1 MRPWMVIVAG
11 LFAAAWAPGLG
22 PVLAAQQTAAQ
33 PKQVEAPAPSSI
45 DADPDEPTPALSTGG
60 VTVPPTPLES
70 APVGPPSAPELV
82 LPDLR
87 PRPGGLLR
95 EGMYLIAR
103 RGWARP
109 IDSSHWVYIFDADA
123 DGNSEPPMIL
133 HPCQRLTEIVRIV
146 ESRPETT
153 TLKIT
158 GQVFVYEGRNYL
170 LPQSFSTVARDDDD
184 AARRKVAEEAA
195 KPIIDSIF
203 GDSSATDPT
212 VEQLVRTVESAADTT
227 RPRPAAPTAPPAN
240 ARLRPEGTALVAQ
253 AGRVVRGGTT
263 GWVFT
268 IENDTDEPEGAPATT
283 PLELLPCLTLSE
295 MRNLVERFGDRL
307 RFVVSGPV
315 FVYGNRNYL
324 MPTMYVIDVDR
335 DGNITSAQ

>member
-11 LFAAAWAPGLG
+11 VITVGCALGSWPAVANAARPHMQDAAPT
-22 PVLAAQQTAAQ
+22 P
-33 PKQVEAPAPSSI
+33 
-45 DADPDEPTPALSTGG
+45 DDEPAPALSTGG
-60 VTVPPTPLES
+60 VTVQPTPLEP
-70 APVGPPSAPELV
+70 APVVGPPSAPELV

-87 PRPGGLLR
+87 PKPGGLLR

-109 IDSSHWVYIFDADA
+109 VDSTQWVYIFDADA
-123 DGNSEPPMIL
+123 DGNSEPPMLL

-153 TLKIT
+153 TLRIT

-184 AARRKVAEEAA
+184 ATRRKVAEEAA

-203 GDSSATDPT
+203 GNSSATTDPS

-227 RPRPAAPTAPPAN
+227 RPRPAPAAAPAAGPAS

-315 FVYGNRNYL
+315 YVYGNRNYL